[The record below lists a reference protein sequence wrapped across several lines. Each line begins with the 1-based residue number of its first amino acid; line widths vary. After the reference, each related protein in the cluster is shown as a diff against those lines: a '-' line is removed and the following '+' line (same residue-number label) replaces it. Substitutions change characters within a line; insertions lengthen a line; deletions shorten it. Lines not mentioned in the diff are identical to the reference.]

1 MQRGASMQLRDYI
14 IRRLMV
20 LPFLLIGVSIV
31 VFTLSR
37 VGGSPI
43 GIYLSHEMTPAEVA
57 EIEARFN
64 LDKPVWVQYFTWAK
78 GVLQGDFGWSGV
90 AAAPV
95 SEVFPDK
102 LAATME
108 LSIAAGL
115 VALFLG
121 ISLGTFAGA
130 RRNRLP
136 DHLTRI
142 VAVSG
147 ASLPQFWFGIL
158 LLIVFWAQLGIAPI
172 GRSDATIW
180 ASIPHPTGFYTVD
193 AILAGSMTALW
204 DAIWH
209 MLLPAVTLGY
219 GATAIIARMMRS
231 ALVEELQQDYV
242 DAARAKGLAEKLVLK
257 RHARRNALVPTVT
270 VIGLTFGF
278 LLQGTITVEIIYRWP
293 GLGRWMADSVVRG
306 DQATLMTYVLF
317 TSVLFLTVNLIVDV
331 IYAHLDR
338 RVTLGD

>member
-1 MQRGASMQLRDYI
+1 MNLRDYI
-14 IRRLMV
+14 LRRLVV
-20 LPFLLIGVSIV
+20 LPILIIGVSIV
-31 VFTLSR
+31 VFTLTR

-43 GIYLSHEMTPAEVA
+43 GIYLSHEMSPSEVA
-57 EIEARFN
+57 EIKARFN
-64 LDKPVWVQYFTWAK
+64 MDKPVWTQYLYWIRGIF
-78 GVLQGDFGWSGV
+78 QGDFGWSGV

-95 SEVFPDK
+95 SDVFPIK

-108 LSIAAGL
+108 LAFCAGL

-121 ISLGTFAGA
+121 ITLGTYAGA

-136 DHLTRI
+136 DHITRI
-142 VAVSG
+142 IAVSG
-147 ASLPQFWFGIL
+147 ASMPQFWFGII
-158 LLIVFWAQLGIAPI
+158 LLIIFWANLGIAPI
-172 GRSDATIW
+172 GRSDATIF
-180 ASIPHPTGFYTVD
+180 ASIGHPTGLYTID
-193 AILAGSMTALW
+193 SIIAGSPKALW

-209 MLLPAVTLGY
+209 LILPALTLGF

-242 DAARAKGLAEKLVLK
+242 DAARAKGLAERIVIK

-278 LLQGTITVEIIYRWP
+278 LLQGTITIEIIYRWP
-293 GLGRWMADSVVRG
+293 GLGRWMADSVLRG

-317 TSVLFLTVNLIVDV
+317 TSVLFLIVNLIVDV
-331 IYAHLDR
+331 VYANLDR
-338 RVTLGD
+338 RVTLGK

>member
-1 MQRGASMQLRDYI
+1 MQLRDYI
-14 IRRLMV
+14 LRRLVV
-20 LPFLLIGVSIV
+20 LPILIIGVSIV
-31 VFTLSR
+31 VFTLTR

-43 GIYLSHEMTPAEVA
+43 GIYLSHEMTPVEVA
-57 EIEARFN
+57 EIKARFN
-64 LDKPVWVQYFTWAK
+64 MDKPVWIQYLYWVRGIF
-78 GVLQGDFGWSGV
+78 QGDFGWSGV

-95 SEVFPDK
+95 SDVFPIK

-108 LSIAAGL
+108 LAFCAGL

-121 ISLGTFAGA
+121 ITLGTYAGA

-136 DHLTRI
+136 DHITRI
-142 VAVSG
+142 IAVSG
-147 ASLPQFWFGIL
+147 ASLPQLWFGIV
-158 LLIVFWAQLGIAPI
+158 LLIIFWAHLGIAPI
-172 GRSDATIW
+172 GRSDPTIF
-180 ASIPHPTGFYTVD
+180 ASIAHPTGLYTID
-193 AILAGSMTALW
+193 AILAVSPTALW

-209 MLLPAVTLGY
+209 LILPALTLGY

-242 DAARAKGLAEKLVLK
+242 DAARAKGLAERIVLK

-293 GLGRWMADSVVRG
+293 GLGRWMADSVLRG

-317 TSVLFLTVNLIVDV
+317 TSVLFLFVNLIVDIV
-331 IYAHLDR
+331 YANLDR
-338 RVTLGD
+338 RVTLGK

>member
-1 MQRGASMQLRDYI
+1 MQLREYI
-14 IRRLMV
+14 IRRLLV
-20 LPFLLIGVSIV
+20 LPILIIGVSIV
-31 VFTLSR
+31 VFTLTR

-57 EIEARFN
+57 EIEARFG
-64 LDKPVWVQYFTWAK
+64 LDKPIWTQYWNWLT
-78 GVLQGDFGWSGV
+78 GILSGNFGWSGV

-95 SEVFPDK
+95 ADVFPNK

-108 LSIAAGL
+108 LAVAAGA

-121 ISLGTFAGA
+121 ISLGTLAGS

-136 DHLTRI
+136 DHITRI

-158 LLIVFWAQLGIAPI
+158 LLIIFWANLGIAPI
-172 GRSDATIW
+172 GRSDAGVW
-180 ASIPHPTGFYTVD
+180 ASIPHPTGLYTID
-193 AILAGSMTALW
+193 AILAGSPRAFLDALW
-204 DAIWH
+204 HLA
-209 MLLPAVTLGY
+209 LPAVTLGY

-231 ALVEELQQDYV
+231 SLVEELQQDYV
-242 DAARAKGLAEKLVLK
+242 DAARAKGLAEKIVIK

-278 LLQGTITVEIIYRWP
+278 LLQGTITVEIIFRWP
-293 GLGRWMADSVVRG
+293 GLGRWMADSVLRG

-317 TSVLFLTVNLIVDV
+317 TSVLFLFVNLIVDIV
-331 IYAHLDR
+331 YAQLDR
-338 RVTLGD
+338 RVTLGE